1 MVEKQ
6 EKNLQDLEKNE
17 LDSPATNKRKDDN
30 QVNKEQRKQ
39 DNKQQEN
46 EENEADIKEDQS
58 GLEKLKEEL
67 QTKEQRIM
75 ELENLIEGLK
85 DRHLRLQA
93 DFDNYRKRVAR
104 EKEEIYTTALGDLIK
119 QLLPIIDNFER
130 ALDSFKSANLDPKYY
145 DGLEMIY
152 KEFIGILNKNGLEEI
167 EALNCNFDP
176 NLHHAVMKVE
186 AEGDEENIIKEVFQK
201 GYMLNNKVIRPS
213 MVKVAVKN

>member
-17 LDSPATNKRKDDN
+17 LDSPETDKKKDDN
-30 QVNKEQRKQ
+30 QDNNEQENKE
-39 DNKQQEN
+39 D
-46 EENEADIKEDQS
+46 EADIKEDQS